1 MNQPTNRY
9 NAQRVAYELWC
20 IEQDRR
26 DARQLVGGLGPL
38 ISVLRERHPRL
49 EETVIDRA
57 VDLFLYRLFEDNQ
70 ARVTRHREWI
80 LQASLP
86 PIRAPRGLGGDGCVC
101 SRSSSD
107 QTRGLHE
114 SENIPL

>member
-1 MNQPTNRY
+1 MNQPKNRY

-20 IEQDRR
+20 IEQDRL
-26 DARQLVGGLGPL
+26 DTRQLVGGLGPL

-49 EETVIDRA
+49 KEAVIDRA
-57 VDLFLYRLFEDNQ
+57 VGLFLDRLFEDHQ
-70 ARVTRHREWI
+70 ARVTRHQAWI

-86 PIRAPRGLGGDGCVC
+86 LIRAPRGLGGDGCVC

-107 QTRGLHE
+107 PTRGLHE
-114 SENIPL
+114 SENISL